1 MVEIWGK
8 PQAEKYEKAMRNKRM
23 KNIRENNI
31 VTRQRESL
39 FSPVLHIH
47 KWISS
52 FFYAAQ

>member
-31 VTRQRESL
+31 VTRQQESL

-47 KWISS
+47 K
-52 FFYAAQ
+52 